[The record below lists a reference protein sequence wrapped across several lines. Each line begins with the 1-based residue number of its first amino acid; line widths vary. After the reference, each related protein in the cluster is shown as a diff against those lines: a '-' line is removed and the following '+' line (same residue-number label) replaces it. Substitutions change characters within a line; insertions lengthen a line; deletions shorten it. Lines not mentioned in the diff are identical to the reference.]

1 MQKKSKK
8 SMWKETDIH
17 TPDISVFTGQPGLQL
32 PIPENP
38 TALDFFSLFIDNELI
53 IMLVEQA
60 NLYAKQY
67 LEESQLD
74 LRPRSRAE
82 MIKFLA
88 LTLLMGIVK
97 KPDYQMYWAK
107 DPVVQTPFFSSVMP
121 RGRYLILLQFL
132 HIADNS

>member
-1 MQKKSKK
+1 
-8 SMWKETDIH
+8 MWKETDIH

-74 LRPRSRAE
+74 LRPRSRAKE
-82 MIKFLA
+82 WKD
-88 LTLLMGIVK
+88 IVRK
-97 KPDYQMYWAK
+97 
-107 DPVVQTPFFSSVMP
+107 
-121 RGRYLILLQFL
+121 
-132 HIADNS
+132 